1 MQSQIENL
9 EVGIQD
15 TRSSGLSRLKKWK
28 TAYKMYIP
36 SLSAS
41 ILLLILG
48 QILSP
53 GFASISNI
61 GNILSM
67 ATVLAIA
74 ALGQTIIII
83 SGKEGIDLSV
93 GAMMSMGALLGA
105 EFSQGL
111 NAKIWVAILLLAII
125 GAIFGF
131 INAAAVEW
139 MDIPPLVM
147 TLGMTSV
154 VNGFAL
160 AFTKGQPTGG
170 APSLLIKLGTGRFGT
185 IPAMAILGIILV
197 VVVEVLL
204 HKTRYGKNLY
214 LAGSNRKA
222 ALIAGIQVN
231 KTTFLTYIIAGI
243 AGTLGGLILLGFTGT
258 AQLEMGKDYSL
269 LSIAAVVIGGT
280 ALSGGEGKFSG
291 SALGSIVLVL
301 LTSVLIALKMP
312 AGIRELIQGVI
323 LLLILMVYSRAP
335 KLRQ

>member
-9 EVGIQD
+9 DVGIQD
-15 TRSSGLSRLKKWK
+15 TKSSGLSRLKKWK
-28 TAYKMYIP
+28 IAYKMYIP

-111 NAKIWVAILLLAII
+111 NSKIWVAILLLAVI
-125 GAIFGF
+125 GAVFGF
-131 INAAAVEW
+131 INAAAIEW

-170 APSLLIKLGTGRFGT
+170 APSLLIKLGIGRIGS
-185 IPAMAILGIILV
+185 IPAMVILGIILV
-197 VVVEVLL
+197 IVVEVLL
-204 HKTRYGKNLY
+204 RKTRYGKNLY

>member
-1 MQSQIENL
+1 MQSQTQIEVKNQH
-9 EVGIQD
+9 EEPIKF
-15 TRSSGLSRLKKWK
+15 SGFQKWK
-28 TAYKMYIP
+28 SRYKLYIP

-53 GFASISNI
+53 GFASLSNI

-74 ALGQTIIII
+74 TIGQTIIII

-105 EFSQGL
+105 EFSQGM
-111 NAKIWVAILLLAII
+111 NDKIWLAILVLVVI
-125 GAIFGF
+125 GSVFGF
-131 INAAAVEW
+131 INAAAIQW
-139 MDIPPLVM
+139 LDIPPLVM

-160 AFTKGQPTGG
+160 AYTKGQPTGG
-170 APSLLIKLGTGRFGT
+170 APSLLIQLGTGHLAS
-185 IPAMAILGIILV
+185 IPLMVILGMILIV
-197 VVVEVLL
+197 IVEVLL
-204 HKTRYGKNLY
+204 RKTRYGRNLY
-214 LAGSNRKA
+214 LSGSNHKA

-231 KTTFLTYIIAGI
+231 KTVFLTYIIAGI

-280 ALSGGEGKFSG
+280 ALTGGEGKFSG

-323 LLLILMVYSRAP
+323 LLLILMMYSRAP